1 MRTRTLLT
9 QVLAVNAILVALT
22 ALVSAVF
29 ASARLQDLA
38 DGQGV
43 ATLIAAVL
51 AVILLTSVLLRPR
64 LEPLERLVRTME
76 QVDLANP
83 DVRAQGNGHAAKEI
97 QRLTAGFNTM
107 LERLQ
112 EE

>member
-9 QVLAVNAILVALT
+9 QVLAVNAILVAVT

-29 ASARLQDLA
+29 ASTRLQDLA

-43 ATLIAAVL
+43 ATLVVGVL
-51 AVILLTSVLLRPR
+51 AVILLNSLLLRHR
-64 LEPLERLVRTME
+64 LEPLDRLVRTME

-83 DVRAQGNGHAAKEI
+83 EVRAQGHRHAAKEV
-97 QRLTAGFNTM
+97 QRLTAGFNT
-107 LERLQ
+107 
-112 EE
+112 